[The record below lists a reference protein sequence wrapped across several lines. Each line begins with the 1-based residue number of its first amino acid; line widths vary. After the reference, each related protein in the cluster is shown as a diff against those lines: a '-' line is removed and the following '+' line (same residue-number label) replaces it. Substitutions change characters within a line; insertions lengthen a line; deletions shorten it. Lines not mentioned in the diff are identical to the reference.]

1 MFGRPILPADP
12 WTSEELGDAAADDL
26 DALSGRAAEPSGE
39 PPQTDPRASSVSIE
53 VVGDDGSVD
62 PIERAAYEN
71 HATFTGESTFA
82 ELGSVRYDD
91 DGELQI
97 TTLSD
102 GTLGPSAQP
111 DVLHGAALYRIT
123 GGSGRFDGASGLITS
138 NFLLDPATGEFDERQ
153 VTVVFL
159 P

>member
-1 MFGRPILPADP
+1 MTHFR
-12 WTSEELGDAAADDL
+12 
-26 DALSGRAAEPSGE
+26 GRAAEPSGE
-39 PPQTDPRASSVSIE
+39 PPQTDPRANSVSVE
-53 VVGDDGSVD
+53 LVEHDGPVD
-62 PIERAAYEN
+62 RIERASYEN
-71 HATFTGESTFA
+71 HATFTGESTFT
-82 ELGSVRYDD
+82 ETGSICYDEHS
-91 DGELQI
+91 ELQI

-102 GTLGPSAQP
+102 GTLGSSAQP

-138 NFLLDPATGEFDERQ
+138 NFLLHPATGEFDERQ

>member
-1 MFGRPILPADP
+1 VRRNDEVAPERTSLTRASAGPAARRPAVDP
-12 WTSEELGDAAADDL
+12 YYYSDDPEERSDITIRELAEKQRKDIESNGPDCEPEL
-26 DALSGRAAEPSGE
+26 ERRIRAAM
-39 PPQTDPRASSVSIE
+39 
-53 VVGDDGSVD
+53 
-62 PIERAAYEN
+62 Y
-71 HATFTGESTFA
+71 
-82 ELGSVRYDD
+82 D

-138 NFLLDPATGEFDERQ
+138 NFLLHPATGEFEKRQ
-153 VTVVFL
+153 VTVLFL
-159 P
+159 S

>member
-1 MFGRPILPADP
+1 MRRLTILAHFR
-12 WTSEELGDAAADDL
+12 
-26 DALSGRAAEPSGE
+26 GRAAEPSGE

-53 VVGDDGSVD
+53 LVDDDGSVG
-62 PIERAAYEN
+62 PIERASYEN

-82 ELGSVRYDD
+82 ETGTIRYDD
-91 DGELQI
+91 DDELQI

-123 GGSGRFDGASGLITS
+123 GGSGRFDAASGLITS
-138 NFLLDPATGEFDERQ
+138 NFVLDPTTGEFEERQ
-153 VTVVFL
+153 VTVLFL
-159 P
+159 

>member
-1 MFGRPILPADP
+1 MQRLTIL
-12 WTSEELGDAAADDL
+12 THLRGT
-26 DALSGRAAEPSGE
+26 AAEPSGE
-39 PPQTDPRASSVSIE
+39 PPQTDPRANSVSVE
-53 VVGDDGSVD
+53 VVEDDGPVD
-62 PIERAAYEN
+62 QIERASYEN

-82 ELGSVRYDD
+82 ETGSIRYDD

-97 TTLSD
+97 ATLSD

-138 NFLLDPATGEFDERQ
+138 NFLLHPATGEFEERQ

-159 P
+159 S

>member
-1 MFGRPILPADP
+1 MRRLTIL
-12 WTSEELGDAAADDL
+12 THFR
-26 DALSGRAAEPSGE
+26 GRAEEPSGE
-39 PPQTDPRASSVSIE
+39 PPQTDPFANSVSVKLVE
-53 VVGDDGSVD
+53 HDGSVD
-62 PIERAAYEN
+62 RIERGSYEN
-71 HATFTGESTFA
+71 HATFTSESTFA
-82 ELGSVRYDD
+82 ESGSIRYDD

-97 TTLSD
+97 TTLTD

-123 GGSGRFDGASGLITS
+123 GGSGRFHGASGLVTS
-138 NFLLDPATGEFDERQ
+138 NFLLHPATGEYEERQ

>member
-1 MFGRPILPADP
+1 MQRLTIL
-12 WTSEELGDAAADDL
+12 THFRGT
-26 DALSGRAAEPSGE
+26 AAEPSGE
-39 PPQTDPRASSVSIE
+39 PPQTDPRASSVSVE
-53 VVGDDGSVD
+53 VVADDGPVD
-62 PIERAAYEN
+62 RIERASYEN
-71 HATFTGESTFA
+71 HATFTGESTFT
-82 ELGSVRYDD
+82 ETGSIRYDD

-97 TTLSD
+97 ATLSD

-123 GGSGRFDGASGLITS
+123 GGSGRFDGAGGLITS
-138 NFLLDPATGEFDERQ
+138 NFLLHPATGEFEERQ

>member
-1 MFGRPILPADP
+1 MKRLTIL
-12 WTSEELGDAAADDL
+12 THIR
-26 DALSGRAAEPSGE
+26 GRAAAPSGE

-53 VVGDDGSVD
+53 LVEDDGSVNR
-62 PIERAAYEN
+62 IERASYEN

-82 ELGSVRYDD
+82 ETGSIRYDD

-97 TTLSD
+97 TTVSD
-102 GTLGPSAQP
+102 GTLGASAQP

-123 GGSGRFDGASGLITS
+123 GGSGRFDGATGLVTS
-138 NFLLDPATGEFDERQ
+138 NFLLHPATGESEEQQ

>member
-1 MFGRPILPADP
+1 MQRLTIVTHFRG
-12 WTSEELGDAAADDL
+12 T
-26 DALSGRAAEPSGE
+26 AAEPSGE

-53 VVGDDGSVD
+53 VVEHGGAVD
-62 PIERAAYEN
+62 PLGRASYEN

-82 ELGSVRYDD
+82 ETGVIRYD

-102 GTLGPSAQP
+102 GTLGPSPQP
-111 DVLHGAALYRIT
+111 DVLHGAAVYRIT

-138 NFLLDPATGEFDERQ
+138 NFLLDPAKGEFEERQ

>member
-1 MFGRPILPADP
+1 MQRLTIL
-12 WTSEELGDAAADDL
+12 THFRGS
-26 DALSGRAAEPSGE
+26 AAEPSGE

-53 VVGDDGSVD
+53 VVEHDGSVD
-62 PIERAAYEN
+62 RIERASYEN

-82 ELGSVRYDD
+82 ETGSIRYDD
-91 DGELQI
+91 DGGLRI
-97 TTLSD
+97 ATLSD

-138 NFLLDPATGEFDERQ
+138 NFLLHPATGEFEERQ
-153 VTVVFL
+153 VAVVFL
-159 P
+159 S

>member
-1 MFGRPILPADP
+1 MQRLTIL
-12 WTSEELGDAAADDL
+12 THFRGS
-26 DALSGRAAEPSGE
+26 AAEPSGE

-53 VVGDDGSVD
+53 VVEHDGSVD
-62 PIERAAYEN
+62 RIERASYEN

-82 ELGSVRYDD
+82 ETGCIRYDD
-91 DGELQI
+91 DGGLRI
-97 TTLSD
+97 ATLSD

-138 NFLLDPATGEFDERQ
+138 NFLLHPATGEFEERQ
-153 VTVVFL
+153 VAVVFL
-159 P
+159 S

>member
-1 MFGRPILPADP
+1 MQRLTIL
-12 WTSEELGDAAADDL
+12 THFRGT
-26 DALSGRAAEPSGE
+26 AAEPSGE
-39 PPQTDPRASSVSIE
+39 PPQTDPRANSVSVE
-53 VVGDDGSVD
+53 VVEDDGRVD
-62 PIERAAYEN
+62 RIVRASYEN

-82 ELGSVRYDD
+82 ETGSIRYDD

-97 TTLSD
+97 ATLSD

-138 NFLLDPATGEFDERQ
+138 NFLLHPATGEFEERQ

-159 P
+159 SY

>member
-1 MFGRPILPADP
+1 MLGLSPRFRTRKVFG
-12 WTSEELGDAAADDL
+12 L
-26 DALSGRAAEPSGE
+26 D
-39 PPQTDPRASSVSIE
+39 
-53 VVGDDGSVD
+53 
-62 PIERAAYEN
+62 
-71 HATFTGESTFA
+71 
-82 ELGSVRYDD
+82 
-91 DGELQI
+91 

-123 GGSGRFDGASGLITS
+123 GGSGRFDGAGGLITS
-138 NFLLDPATGEFDERQ
+138 NFLLHPATGEFEERQ